1 MTDTSARGVARNR
14 ALVRSAIAAVASRG
28 GTTLATLLLTP
39 ALVHYLGIDGYGVLM
54 TLTLTT
60 TLLLVGDFGISNGLV
75 SKLSLNKD
83 GPDRARAIL
92 SSSYAIVVSASA
104 VGLVLAGL
112 LAVVVPWNSW
122 TGADGVSAIDIHVAA
137 FIALAG
143 AALQLTTN
151 LGQKIEL
158 ARQRAHAAS
167 FWLGLANV
175 GAPAVATIAAAVT
188 HDIRWSVAGMAL
200 TPPVVFWIQSRR
212 VIRSLPEDMRPRRA
226 DVSRVLVKELLTSGA
241 QFTGIALLAGI
252 AFQMD
257 TLIVSSVLGSAAAAT
272 YSVAIRVFG
281 LVSTT
286 INVAVIQLWS
296 AFADAT
302 KHGDVAW
309 ARRTLVR
316 ATAFCAGGSAVLS
329 TILFLLGK
337 PVVRLWLGEELVPS
351 TALLAAAALWT
362 VVISSSAPLVFF
374 LNGNERFRQQLIF
387 GVPMAICNIGLS
399 LWLVHEIGTSGVLF
413 ASSIAAIAF
422 VWLPLGLVAYR
433 LLKQQHLAQL
443 SAVPPVIPDAA
454 VRDDDAPF
462 VPPPTLPESPPT

>member
-1 MTDTSARGVARNR
+1 MTETSARGVARNR

-39 ALVHYLGIDGYGVLM
+39 ALIHYLGIDGYGVLM

-60 TLLLVGDFGISNGLV
+60 MLLLLGDFGVANGLV
-75 SKLSLNKD
+75 SKLGLNKE
-83 GPDRARAIL
+83 GPDGARAII
-92 SSSYAIVVSASA
+92 SSAYAIVASAS
-104 VGLVLAGL
+104 VIGLVFAVI
-112 LAVVVPWNSW
+112 LAVALPWSSW
-122 TGADGVSAIDIHVAA
+122 TAADGVSAFDIHVAA
-137 FIALAG
+137 FIAIAG

-167 FWLGLANV
+167 FWLGVANV
-175 GAPAVATIAAAVT
+175 SAPAVATVAAAAT

-200 TPPVVFWIQSRR
+200 TPPLVFWVQSLR

-226 DVSRVLVKELLTSGA
+226 DVSKALVKSLLSSGA
-241 QFTGIALLAGI
+241 QFTGIALLAAI
-252 AFQMD
+252 AFQLD
-257 TLIVSSVLGSAAAAT
+257 TLIVSSVLGSEAAAR
-272 YSVAIRVFG
+272 YSVTIRVFG

-302 KHGDVAW
+302 KHGDVMW

-316 ATAFCAGGSAVLS
+316 STAFCAGGAAVLSAVL
-329 TILFLLGK
+329 FLAGK
-337 PVVRLWLGEELVPS
+337 PVVRLWLGDELVPS

-374 LNGNERFRQQLIF
+374 LNGNEKFVQQLIV
-387 GVPMAICNIGLS
+387 GVPMAVCNIGGS
-399 LWLVHEIGTSGVLF
+399 LWLVHSIGVSGVLWASSF
-413 ASSIAAIAF
+413 ASVVF
-422 VWLPLGLVAYR
+422 VWLPLGPMAYR
-433 LLKQQHLAQL
+433 LLWRQHDPPR
-443 SAVPPVIPDAA
+443 SAVVDGDPDAA
-454 VRDDDAPF
+454 
-462 VPPPTLPESPPT
+462 T